1 MKILRIVIAPLLIV
15 SLAIIF
21 QGEAFAAHRKVSAV
35 KTIVSKLAA
44 GKSDNSS
51 AKHKSLLKDIPP
63 SPNFNNVCPQLS
75 QKASTACIAAVL
87 AAVNNAHKK
96 TGIPVIDVNINS
108 LAKMNGPESLLVLV
122 NLERIS
128 RGLQPFSGLTKLFDQ
143 VARKAA
149 EGKTDPGLSNEEMLL
164 GSNGYVANWGG
175 NWAENIES
183 PLEAS
188 YDFVYQDGPGAFNVL
203 CTPQNKSG
211 CYGHRENILG
221 SYPYEKS
228 ACGGLKPQ
236 LLMGASVL
244 NHHPAAHNPASM
256 TELFVGV
263 CVRHPI
269 SPYIKWSTLEKELQ
283 IGNSLLQ
290 N

>member
-1 MKILRIVIAPLLIV
+1 MSLLIV
-15 SLAIIF
+15 GLAIIS
-21 QGEAFAAHRKVSAV
+21 QGEAFASHRQTPGV
-35 KTIVSKLAA
+35 KTIISKPKAD
-44 GKSDNSS
+44 KSGSS
-51 AKHKSLLKDIPP
+51 TVRNKSLLKDISP
-63 SPNFNNVCPQLS
+63 SPNFNAVCPQFS
-75 QKASTACIAAVL
+75 QKASKSCIAAVL

-96 TGIPVIDVNINS
+96 TGIPTIDVNINT
-108 LAKMNGPESLLVLV
+108 LAKMNGPEVLLVLV

-128 RGLQPFSGLTKLFDQ
+128 RGLQPFSGLTKLFNQ

-149 EGKTDPGLSNEEMLL
+149 EKKTDPALSDNEMLL
-164 GSNGYVANWGG
+164 GRNGFVANWGG

-203 CTPQNKSG
+203 CTQQNKSG

-221 SYPYEKS
+221 FYPYETS

-244 NHHPAAHNPASM
+244 NHHSDAKNPASM

-269 SPYIKWSTLEKELQ
+269 NPYIKWSTLEKELL